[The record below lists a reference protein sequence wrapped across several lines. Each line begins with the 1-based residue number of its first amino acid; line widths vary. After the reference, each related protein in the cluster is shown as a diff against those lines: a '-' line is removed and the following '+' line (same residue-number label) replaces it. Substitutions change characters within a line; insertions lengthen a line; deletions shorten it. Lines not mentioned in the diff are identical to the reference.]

1 MGKLSG
7 KVALVTGGASG
18 IGRAIVGALAAEG
31 ADIGI
36 VDRNVGGAKAAA
48 AETAKLGVRAVSAS
62 ADVGD
67 EAQMKSAF
75 GTVTAALGDVDILC
89 NNAGIDTISFLDD
102 MPLDMWDEMMR
113 VNLRSVF
120 LGTRLVLPAMRRK
133 KWGRIINTASQLGH
147 KGAPQMVH
155 YCAAKAGVIGFTR
168 SLAYEVARDGITV
181 NAICP
186 GPINTPLVQRH
197 PAGLAG
203 RQAGRAGDR
212 AVRQRRRGRAHRCPA
227 RLRRGLV
234 LHRRHDE
241 HERRRLHDLILTIAS
256 RQDISMRPAAP
267 GGSTT
272 SWAPISLQ
280 RQACLEPS
288 NGTSRIRT

>member
-18 IGRAIVGALAAEG
+18 IGRATVAALAAEG
-31 ADIGI
+31 ADVGI
-36 VDRNVGGAKAAA
+36 IDRNADGARKVAE
-48 AETAKLGVRAVSAS
+48 ETAKLGVRSLSAS

-67 EAQMKSAF
+67 EAEMKAAF
-75 GTVTAALGDVDILC
+75 GAITAALGDIDILF
-89 NNAGIDTISFLDD
+89 NNAGIDTISYLDD
-102 MPLDMWDEMMR
+102 MPIAMWDEMMR

-120 LGTRLVLPAMRRK
+120 IGTQLVLPAMRRK

-186 GPINTPLVQRH
+186 GPINTPLVEGIPQDWRDAKLAELAIGRFGNVEEVA
-197 PAGLAG
+197 PTVVMLASDAGSYYIGATMNMNG
-203 RQAGRAGDR
+203 GDYM
-212 AVRQRRRGRAHRCPA
+212 
-227 RLRRGLV
+227 
-234 LHRRHDE
+234 
-241 HERRRLHDLILTIAS
+241 I
-256 RQDISMRPAAP
+256 
-267 GGSTT
+267 
-272 SWAPISLQ
+272 
-280 RQACLEPS
+280 
-288 NGTSRIRT
+288 

>member
-18 IGRAIVGALAAEG
+18 IGRAVVAALAAEG
-31 ADIGI
+31 ADVGI
-36 VDRNVGGAKAAA
+36 VDRNAEGARKAAE
-48 AETAKLGVRAVSAS
+48 ETAKLGVRSLSAS

-67 EAQMKSAF
+67 EAEMKAAF
-75 GTVTAALGDVDILC
+75 GAITTALGDIDILF
-89 NNAGIDTISFLDD
+89 NNAGIDTISYLDD
-102 MPLDMWDEMMR
+102 MPIEMWDEMMR

-120 LGTRLVLPAMRRK
+120 IGTRLVLPAMRRK

-186 GPINTPLVQRH
+186 GPINTPLVEGIPQAWRDAKLTELAIGRFGNVEEVA
-197 PAGLAG
+197 PTVVMLASDAGSYYIGATMNMNG
-203 RQAGRAGDR
+203 GDYM
-212 AVRQRRRGRAHRCPA
+212 
-227 RLRRGLV
+227 
-234 LHRRHDE
+234 
-241 HERRRLHDLILTIAS
+241 I
-256 RQDISMRPAAP
+256 
-267 GGSTT
+267 
-272 SWAPISLQ
+272 
-280 RQACLEPS
+280 
-288 NGTSRIRT
+288 

>member
-36 VDRNVGGAKAAA
+36 VDRNVAGARTA
-48 AETAKLGVRAVSAS
+48 AEEAARLGVRSIAAS

-67 EAQMKSAF
+67 ETQMAEAF
-75 GTVTAALGDVDILC
+75 GAVTAALGDVDILC
-89 NNAGIDTISFLDD
+89 NNAGIDTVSLLDD
-102 MPLDMWDEMMR
+102 MPIDMWDEMMR

-147 KGAPQMVH
+147 KGAAQMVH

-186 GPINTPLVQRH
+186 GPINTPLVQAIPLAWRDTKLAEL
-197 PAGLAG
+197 PIGRLGNVEEVAPTVVLLASDAGSYYVGATLNMNG
-203 RQAGRAGDR
+203 GDYM
-212 AVRQRRRGRAHRCPA
+212 
-227 RLRRGLV
+227 
-234 LHRRHDE
+234 
-241 HERRRLHDLILTIAS
+241 I
-256 RQDISMRPAAP
+256 
-267 GGSTT
+267 
-272 SWAPISLQ
+272 
-280 RQACLEPS
+280 
-288 NGTSRIRT
+288 

>member
-36 VDRNVGGAKAAA
+36 VDSNVAGARTA
-48 AETAKLGVRAVSAS
+48 AEETARLGVRTIAAS
-62 ADVGD
+62 ADVSD
-67 EAQMKSAF
+67 ETQIAEAF
-75 GTVTAALGDVDILC
+75 GVITAALGDVDILC
-89 NNAGIDTISFLDD
+89 NNAGIDTVSLLDD
-102 MPLDMWDEMMR
+102 MSIDMWDEMMR

-133 KWGRIINTASQLGH
+133 KWGRVINTASQLGH
-147 KGAPQMVH
+147 KGAAQMVH

-186 GPINTPLVQRH
+186 GPINTPLVQAIPQAWRDAKLAEL
-197 PAGLAG
+197 PIGRLGNVEEVAPTVVLLASDAGSYYVGATLNMNG
-203 RQAGRAGDR
+203 GDYM
-212 AVRQRRRGRAHRCPA
+212 
-227 RLRRGLV
+227 
-234 LHRRHDE
+234 
-241 HERRRLHDLILTIAS
+241 I
-256 RQDISMRPAAP
+256 
-267 GGSTT
+267 
-272 SWAPISLQ
+272 
-280 RQACLEPS
+280 
-288 NGTSRIRT
+288 

>member
-18 IGRAIVGALAAEG
+18 IGRATVAALAAEG
-31 ADIGI
+31 ADVGI
-36 VDRNVGGAKAAA
+36 VDRNAEGAKKAAE
-48 AETAKLGVRAVSAS
+48 ETAKLGVRSLSAS

-67 EAQMKSAF
+67 EAEMKAAF
-75 GTVTAALGDVDILC
+75 GAITAALGDIDILF
-89 NNAGIDTISFLDD
+89 NNAGIDTISYLDD
-102 MPLDMWDEMMR
+102 MPIAMWDEMMR

-120 LGTRLVLPAMRRK
+120 IGTQLVLPAMRRK

-186 GPINTPLVQRH
+186 GPINTPLVEGIPQAWRDAKLTELAIGRFGNVEEVA
-197 PAGLAG
+197 PTVVMLASDAGSYYIGATMNMNG
-203 RQAGRAGDR
+203 GDYM
-212 AVRQRRRGRAHRCPA
+212 
-227 RLRRGLV
+227 
-234 LHRRHDE
+234 
-241 HERRRLHDLILTIAS
+241 I
-256 RQDISMRPAAP
+256 
-267 GGSTT
+267 
-272 SWAPISLQ
+272 
-280 RQACLEPS
+280 
-288 NGTSRIRT
+288 

>member
-36 VDRNVGGAKAAA
+36 VDRNAAGAKAVADA
-48 AETAKLGVRAVSAS
+48 TARLGVRTLAAS

-67 EAQMKSAF
+67 EAEIAQAF
-75 GTVTAALGDVDILC
+75 GVVTAALGDVDILC

-102 MPLDMWDEMMR
+102 MPVALWDEMMR

-120 LGTRLVLPAMRRK
+120 LGTRLVLPPMRRK

-147 KGAPQMVH
+147 KGASRMVH

-168 SLAYEVARDGITV
+168 ALAYEVARDGITV

-186 GPINTPLVQRH
+186 GPIDTPLAQAIPQDWRDAKRAELAIGRFGSVDEVA
-197 PAGLAG
+197 PTVVLLASDAGAYYVGATLNMNG
-203 RQAGRAGDR
+203 GDYM
-212 AVRQRRRGRAHRCPA
+212 
-227 RLRRGLV
+227 
-234 LHRRHDE
+234 
-241 HERRRLHDLILTIAS
+241 I
-256 RQDISMRPAAP
+256 
-267 GGSTT
+267 
-272 SWAPISLQ
+272 
-280 RQACLEPS
+280 
-288 NGTSRIRT
+288 

>member
-18 IGRAIVGALAAEG
+18 IGRAIAAALAAEG

-36 VDRNVGGAKAAA
+36 VDRNAAGARTA
-48 AETAKLGVRAVSAS
+48 AEETARLGVRAIAAS

-67 EAQMKSAF
+67 EVEMAEAF
-75 GTVTAALGDVDILC
+75 GAVTAALGDIDILC

-102 MPLDMWDEMMR
+102 MPLAMWDEMIR

-186 GPINTPLVQRH
+186 GPINTPLLLQAIPQAWRDAKLAELPIGRIGNVDEVA
-197 PAGLAG
+197 PTVVLLASDAGAYYVGATLNMNG
-203 RQAGRAGDR
+203 GDYM
-212 AVRQRRRGRAHRCPA
+212 
-227 RLRRGLV
+227 
-234 LHRRHDE
+234 
-241 HERRRLHDLILTIAS
+241 I
-256 RQDISMRPAAP
+256 
-267 GGSTT
+267 
-272 SWAPISLQ
+272 
-280 RQACLEPS
+280 
-288 NGTSRIRT
+288 

>member
-18 IGRAIVGALAAEG
+18 IGRATVAALAAEG
-31 ADIGI
+31 ADVGI
-36 VDRNVGGAKAAA
+36 VDRNAEGAQKAAE
-48 AETAKLGVRAVSAS
+48 ETAKLGVRSLSAS

-67 EAQMKSAF
+67 QAEMKAAF
-75 GTVTAALGDVDILC
+75 GTITAALGDIDILF
-89 NNAGIDTISFLDD
+89 NNAGIDTISYLDD
-102 MPLDMWDEMMR
+102 MPIDMWDEMMR

-120 LGTRLVLPAMRRK
+120 IGTQLVLPAMRRK

-186 GPINTPLVQRH
+186 GPINTPLVEGIPQAWRDAKLTELAIGRFGNVEEVA
-197 PAGLAG
+197 PTVVMLASDAGSYYIGATMNMNG
-203 RQAGRAGDR
+203 GDYM
-212 AVRQRRRGRAHRCPA
+212 
-227 RLRRGLV
+227 
-234 LHRRHDE
+234 
-241 HERRRLHDLILTIAS
+241 I
-256 RQDISMRPAAP
+256 
-267 GGSTT
+267 
-272 SWAPISLQ
+272 
-280 RQACLEPS
+280 
-288 NGTSRIRT
+288 

>member
-18 IGRAIVGALAAEG
+18 IGRAIAGALAAEG

-36 VDRNVGGAKAAA
+36 VDRNAAGARTA
-48 AETAKLGVRAVSAS
+48 AEETARLGVRAIAAS

-67 EAQMKSAF
+67 EAEIAQAF
-75 GTVTAALGDVDILC
+75 GAVTAALGDIDILC

-102 MPLDMWDEMMR
+102 MPIALWDEMMR

-147 KGAPQMVH
+147 KGAAQMVH

-186 GPINTPLVQRH
+186 GPINTPLAQAIPQAWRDAKRAELAIGRFGNVDEVA
-197 PAGLAG
+197 PTVVLLASDAGSYYVGATMNMNG
-203 RQAGRAGDR
+203 GDYM
-212 AVRQRRRGRAHRCPA
+212 
-227 RLRRGLV
+227 
-234 LHRRHDE
+234 
-241 HERRRLHDLILTIAS
+241 I
-256 RQDISMRPAAP
+256 
-267 GGSTT
+267 
-272 SWAPISLQ
+272 
-280 RQACLEPS
+280 
-288 NGTSRIRT
+288 